1 MVKRVESVSR
11 NEKKI
16 ERGTMIEERLR
27 RLTLIFKIVD
37 DFLTLFLNCN
47 LFQI

>member
-1 MVKRVESVSR
+1 MKRVSR
-11 NEKKI
+11 NGKKI
-16 ERGTMIEERLR
+16 ERGIMIEERLR

-47 LFQI
+47 FKFDDF